1 MDDRPPPLLVV
12 SGRRRPHEVMLLAV
26 SVFLGLS
33 YLAGA
38 PRPGSVN
45 AALPTAVV
53 YGWAIALLATGA
65 AGLWACFSRD
75 TEEGLELERGAMVAQ
90 TGALILYA
98 TIAVTS
104 VGFAALIS
112 ATVVTG
118 WAIANAVRAVQ
129 ITRDLRGLR

>member
-12 SGRRRPHEVMLLAV
+12 TGRRRPHEVMLLAV
-26 SVFLGLS
+26 SVVLGVS

-45 AALPTAVV
+45 AALPAPVL
-53 YGWAIALLATGA
+53 YGWAIALLITGA

-75 TEEGLELERGAMVAQ
+75 TEAGLELERGAMIAQ

-98 TIAVTS
+98 TIAVTYA
-104 VGFAALIS
+104 GFAALIS
-112 ATVVTG
+112 ASIVAG
-118 WAIANAVRAVQ
+118 WAVANTVRAVQ
-129 ITRDLRGLR
+129 ITRDLRRLR